1 VCLCVPVDSYK
12 HNISANSINM
22 FVFLIEVE
30 YVLSDVG
37 TNSYMCNF
45 VEQRQAYNNAT

>member
-1 VCLCVPVDSYK
+1 VCSCDSYTQ
-12 HNISANSINM
+12 NISANNINM

-30 YVLSDVG
+30 CVLSDVG

-45 VEQRQAYNNAT
+45 IEERQACNNAT